1 MYDGPMTAVASP
13 RVAPGTKKAEQS
25 EATRGTL
32 LKVSRRLFTRHGYNG
47 TSIEA
52 ITRGAKIT
60 RGALYHHFESKQ
72 DLFRAV
78 FEEIERE
85 LAEQIGAAALDQPD
99 ATHVLDAG
107 YNAFL
112 DACLEPSIQQIVLLD
127 APSVLGY
134 ETWHD
139 IDAQYGLGL
148 VTAALEAGMDAGQL
162 ERQPATPLAVLILG
176 ALNEGGLYIARSDD
190 VAKARREIG
199 AAMDRLLRGWQVQ
212 PKGGVRKR
220 SRARS

>member
-1 MYDGPMTAVASP
+1 VP
-13 RVAPGTKKAEQS
+13 PGTKKAEQS

-32 LKVSRRLFTRHGYNG
+32 LRVARRLFTKHGYNG

-52 ITRGAKIT
+52 ITRRAKIT

-85 LAEQIGAAALDQPD
+85 LSEQIAAAALDQPD
-99 ATHVLDAG
+99 ASRVLDAG

-112 DACLEPSIQQIVLLD
+112 DACLEPSIQQVVLLD

-148 VTAALEAGMDAGQL
+148 VTAALEAAMDAGQI
-162 ERQPATPLAVLILG
+162 ERQPAAPLAVLILG

-190 VAKARREIG
+190 VAKARKDIG
-199 AAMDRLLRGWQVQ
+199 AAMDRLLRGWQVSPQ
-212 PKGGVRKR
+212 RAAPKG
-220 SRARS
+220 

>member
-1 MYDGPMTAVASP
+1 MGA
-13 RVAPGTKKAEQS
+13 GTKKAEQS

-32 LKVSRRLFTRHGYNG
+32 LKVARKLFTKHGYNA

-52 ITRGAKIT
+52 ITRQARIT

-85 LAEQIGAAALDQPD
+85 LAEQIAASTLGQAD
-99 ATHVLDAG
+99 ASKILDAG

-112 DACLEPSIQQIVLLD
+112 DACLEPAIQQIVLLD

-139 IDAQYGLGL
+139 IDSQYGLGL
-148 VTAALEAGMDAGQL
+148 VTAALQAAMDAGQI
-162 ERQPATPLAVLILG
+162 EPQSATPLAVLILG

-190 VAKARREIG
+190 VAKARSEIG
-199 AAMDRLLRGWQVQ
+199 AAMDRLLAGWSLQ
-212 PKGGVRKR
+212 PRPPVRKR
-220 SRARS
+220 R